1 MTASGMVVIVP
12 SELET
17 GFRLAGVEAVGVE
30 NGDEASNSLQELVAG
45 GERAL
50 IAIYEPFLSSMPDSE
65 RETAELS
72 LAPVVVPL
80 PAGLERHD
88 EERHR
93 ARISEML
100 SRAVGYHITFG
111 RGREK

>member
-1 MTASGMVVIVP
+1 MTASGMAVIVP
-12 SELET
+12 SELGT
-17 GFRLAGVEAVGVE
+17 GFRLAGVDTVGVDSAE
-30 NGDEASNSLQELVAG
+30 EAASSLHELMSL

-50 IAIYEPFLSSMPDSE
+50 IAVYEPFLSTLPDRV
-65 RETAELS
+65 REAAESS
-72 LAPVVVPL
+72 LAPVVVTL

-88 EERHR
+88 EESHR

-111 RGREK
+111 RGMER

>member
-1 MTASGMVVIVP
+1 MTASGMVVVVP

-17 GFRLAGVEAVGVE
+17 GFRLAGVETVGAE
-30 NGDEASNSLQELVAG
+30 DGDQAAASLRELIDE

-50 IAIYEPFLSSMPDSE
+50 IAVYEPFWSAMPEGE
-65 RETAELS
+65 REAVESS
-72 LAPVVVPL
+72 LTPVVLPL

-93 ARISEML
+93 ARIAEML

-111 RGREK
+111 AGSGR

>member
-1 MTASGMVVIVP
+1 MTATGMVVIVP
-12 SELET
+12 SELEN
-17 GFRLAGVEAVGVE
+17 GFLLAGVETIGVE
-30 NGDEASNSLQELVAG
+30 TGEEAATSLEQLMAG

-50 IAIYEPFLSSMPDSE
+50 IAVHEPFLSGLPDRE
-65 RETAELS
+65 RAAVESS
-72 LAPVVVPL
+72 LDPVVIPI

-88 EERHR
+88 EALHR

-111 RGREK
+111 RERGR

>member
-1 MTASGMVVIVP
+1 MTPSGVVFIVP

-17 GFRLAGVEAVGVE
+17 GFRLAGVETVGVE
-30 NGDEASNSLQELVAG
+30 TGEEAASSLRGLVAG

-50 IAIYEPFLSSMPDSE
+50 IAIYEPFLSALADPE
-65 RETAELS
+65 RSTVEAS

-111 RGREK
+111 GGER